1 LKERDTV
8 NDAYVCRR
16 CNYNQF
22 IGGPC
27 YSCGSFDVM
36 QSSLSSREMLGAID
50 ELFRRLEIAPVVE
63 EPDLREV
70 EPAAK

>member
-1 LKERDTV
+1 M

-36 QSSLSSREMLGAID
+36 QSSLSSKEMLGAID
-50 ELFRRLEIAPVVE
+50 ELFRRLEIEPVDETGSVEKEADAEPVVS
-63 EPDLREV
+63 
-70 EPAAK
+70 

>member
-1 LKERDTV
+1 M

-36 QSSLSSREMLGAID
+36 QSSLSSKEMLGAID
-50 ELFRRLEIAPVVE
+50 ELFRRLEIEPV
-63 EPDLREV
+63 EV
-70 EPAAK
+70 ETEADAEPAVS